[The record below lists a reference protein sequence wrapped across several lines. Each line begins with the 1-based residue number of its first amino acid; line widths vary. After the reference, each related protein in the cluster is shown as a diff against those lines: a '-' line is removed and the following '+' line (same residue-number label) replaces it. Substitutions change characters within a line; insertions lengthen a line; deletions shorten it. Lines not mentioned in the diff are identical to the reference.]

1 MLRRITALSLGL
13 ALLAGCGDETLG
25 QSSGSR
31 DGSRGG
37 SGAGSSAVSAAI
49 TTADAETAFA
59 TIADLEDA
67 WKRRDCAKIVYLTTG
82 AESTLGTRVCEAA
95 RKGGA
100 VPGLG
105 GYGDAAFFLPA
116 PFLPAPGADRDE
128 APWFVALARQPH
140 PAYFVFAQA
149 DGRWRLAA
157 GPIPVVGAE
166 PKLEGDVK
174 DAGDDPG
181 ISVRASLVPTRHV
194 AYLTDPAGVSGVK
207 FASGDPM
214 RSLLSE
220 LVRAPD
226 KVHPDRL
233 STDVRLEGPARSL
246 ALPDGGALVFHALRV
261 VYTQKPGSGRSSLAH
276 PRYGSADVR
285 AYTGESRPRAIT
297 GSELVLVATRVSKDN
312 VMTTVAVRRSLADIT
327 SGGG

>member
-37 SGAGSSAVSAAI
+37 SGDGSSAVSAAI
-49 TTADAETAFA
+49 STADAEAAFA

-82 AESTLGTRVCEAA
+82 AESTLGARVCEAA

-100 VPGLG
+100 VPDLG
-105 GYGDAAFFLPA
+105 GYGDAAFYLPG
-116 PFLPAPGADRDE
+116 PGADRDQ

-174 DAGDDPG
+174 DADDDPG

-194 AYLTDPAGVSGVK
+194 AYLTDPAGVSGVR
-207 FASGDPM
+207 FSSGDPM

-220 LVRAPD
+220 LVRAPV
-226 KVHPDRL
+226 KAHPDRL
-233 STDVRLEGPARSL
+233 STDVRLEGPARGL

-297 GSELVLVATRVSKDN
+297 GSELVLVATRVAKDN
-312 VMTTVAVRRSLADIT
+312 VMTTVAIRRGLADIT